1 MTHRTQKYD
10 IFISYRRDGGEN
22 EAWKLKLFLEQMGYR
37 VFMDRESLRSG
48 DFNEQLYQCID
59 QCKDF
64 LLICSPNAL
73 ERCRNP
79 EDWVRKEIIRA
90 MQGRK
95 NIIPVWVNGFDSS
108 QLSQLPQELAGIARL
123 QAVTPRNATYEESVR
138 KLSTY
143 LLARPVT
150 KYKQRLSKGV
160 SALAGVLLI
169 AVLGVFIFNQFHNQ
183 STDFPANQAEEK
195 QVEAM
200 NAAASAQLSF
210 LNQNLWELEQA
221 LTVCENYVAGYTS
234 NDADVRLEC
243 TQRKQIIAQ
252 QSLPYCVVPDNEI
265 DYAYFAHLD
274 RLTTVA
280 QRTADYAKYLDYLDT
295 VIFETNLGNDQKKE
309 ILEHFSTIAEQ
320 DAELGVVE
328 TFLLFLPVTQ
338 PETTLS
344 SLLDTSKTW
353 KALPGF
359 GKSWISG
366 TDRESELSRRVEIAQ
381 DTRHDALIA
390 IESISGV
397 RLLNFNI
404 SIDS

>member
-1 MTHRTQKYD
+1 MTTYRAQKYD

-37 VFMDRESLRSG
+37 VFMDREALRSG
-48 DFNEQLYQCID
+48 DFNEQLYQRID

-79 EDWVRKEIIRA
+79 EDWVRKEITRA

-95 NIIPVWVNGFDSS
+95 NIIPVWVNGFDAS
-108 QLSQLPQELAGIARL
+108 QLSQLPPELAGISRL
-123 QAVTPRNATYEESVR
+123 QAVMPQNATYEESVR

-143 LLARPVT
+143 LLARPVI
-150 KYKQRLSKGV
+150 KYQRRLSMAL
-160 SALAGVLLI
+160 SALAGILLV
-169 AVLGVFIFNQFHNQ
+169 AVFGFLLLRNQG
-183 STDFPANQAEEK
+183 TGFPANQAEEK

-200 NAAASAQLSF
+200 NAAASAQLSY
-210 LNQNLWELEQA
+210 LNQNLLELERV
-221 LTVCENYVAGYTS
+221 LTACENYVGGYTS
-234 NDADVRLEC
+234 NDANVRLEC
-243 TQRKQIIAQ
+243 MQRKQFIAQ
-252 QSLPYCVVPDNEI
+252 NALPYCVVPDNRI
-265 DYAYFAHLD
+265 GYPYFAHLD
-274 RLTTVA
+274 SLTTVA
-280 QRTADYAKYLDYLDT
+280 QRTSDYTKYIDYLDT
-295 VIFETNLGNDQKKE
+295 VIFNTSLGNDQKKE
-309 ILEHFSTIAEQ
+309 ILKYFFIIAEQ

-338 PETTLS
+338 PETALS
-344 SLLDTSKTW
+344 SLLDTSTTW

-366 TDRESELSRRVEIAQ
+366 TDREYELERRVEIAQ

-390 IESISGV
+390 VESASGV
-397 RLLNFNI
+397 RLLDFGI
-404 SIDS
+404 SIAD